1 MPGVIELSS
10 VKLDTHIRDGSIWLI
25 EFYAPWCRY
34 CNSFAMTY
42 AQIAHDVHEKNPSRE
57 REIHVAK
64 INGDRERAAASRF
77 GVASYPM
84 FFLVDGWSVYKYEGS
99 RTLENIV
106 KFVEGGYK
114 EQSVSDHNPTDCVHL
129 SWVKGVSAMFL
140 LFSWTR
146 TGG

>member
-1 MPGVIELSS
+1 
-10 VKLDTHIRDGSIWLI
+10 
-25 EFYAPWCRY
+25 
-34 CNSFAMTY
+34 MTY